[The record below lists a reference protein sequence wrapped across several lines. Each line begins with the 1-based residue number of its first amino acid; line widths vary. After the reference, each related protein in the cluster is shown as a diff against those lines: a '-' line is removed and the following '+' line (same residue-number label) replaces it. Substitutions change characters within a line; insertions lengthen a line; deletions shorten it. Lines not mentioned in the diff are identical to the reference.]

1 MSSQTTKERKAKE
14 NLVGFRNGSTY
25 DIEFDGCCHVE
36 IGIRCGMC
44 RVIHRQKSSKVPF
57 IIYHDL
63 ECLLNESLDYHKSI
77 KTNSAFNGNY
87 IEYKSNGDR
96 DKNLSPNKYI
106 DMIKPYLSDIINDNK
121 KCKIRLTMRINFISS
136 KDLRE
141 TCTMHTR
148 SDNIKIMMGSE
159 TNDITE
165 ELCESLQKY

>member
-1 MSSQTTKERKAKE
+1 MLTKRI
-14 NLVGFRNGSTY
+14 NR
-25 DIEFDGCCHVE
+25 
-36 IGIRCGMC
+36 
-44 RVIHRQKSSKVPF
+44 
-57 IIYHDL
+57 
-63 ECLLNESLDYHKSI
+63 LLKSI

-96 DKNLSPNKYI
+96 DKNLSPNKYLN
-106 DMIKPYLSDIINDNK
+106 MIKPYLSDIINDNK
-121 KCKIRLTMRINFISS
+121 KCKIRLTMRINFVSF

-165 ELCESLQKY
+165 ELCESLQKYRERLEELMRDGEFVFDSVDLLYHHLHRISLKRGGSYD